1 MKREKNGFN
10 INLTLFLIG
19 RMISDTGTSIQM
31 MIMPLYIIDAGG
43 NATTIGL
50 FSFASLVPALFVY
63 PFAGVLGDRL
73 NRKTIMVVTD
83 LASACVILLLSF
95 ISYFDRMSLTLLL
108 VGQIIISLLNGL
120 FDPATRGMMPQLVAQ
135 EELNVANSKM
145 ASLRGLS
152 VLLGPV
158 IGSLMYSEFGIT
170 VLFFINGFSFLLS
183 GISEMLIRYK
193 HVKSKSVEGISEIV
207 SDLSRGIRFIL
218 SNRIIRMA
226 CYFLIVIYFL
236 VQPIFAV
243 ALPLFFKTR
252 LEYSNAQ
259 YGYLQSISILGMI
272 LGSTFV
278 GWVFGKE
285 SEIVKP
291 LKVGCSL
298 LIVSMLM
305 FSLLMFPYTL
315 SVLGNDTILY
325 FLLLAVVFCL
335 FSAANMFIN
344 VPIQSFIQRETP
356 MEYMS
361 RVFSIVGMITRGGMP
376 LGALVYGILLSRVD
390 AHWPVFV
397 STLLMTLI
405 SITFIKSF
413 IKAHEL

>member
-1 MKREKNGFN
+1 M
-10 INLTLFLIG
+10 IG

-73 NRKTIMVVTD
+73 NRKAIMVITD
-83 LASACVILLLSF
+83 LASACVILLLAF

-170 VLFFINGFSFLLS
+170 ILFFINGFSFLLS

-218 SNRIIRMA
+218 SNKTIRMA

-278 GWVFGKE
+278 GWIFGKE
-285 SEIVKP
+285 SGIVKP

-361 RVFSIVGMITRGGMP
+361 RVFSIIGMITRGGMP

-390 AHWPVFV
+390 THWPVFV

>member
-390 AHWPVFV
+390 THWPVFV

>member
-73 NRKTIMVVTD
+73 NRKAIMVITD
-83 LASACVILLLSF
+83 LASACVILLLAF

-170 VLFFINGFSFLLS
+170 ILFFINGFSFLLS

-218 SNRIIRMA
+218 SNKTIRMA

-278 GWVFGKE
+278 GWIFGKE
-285 SEIVKP
+285 SGIVKP

-361 RVFSIVGMITRGGMP
+361 RVFSIIGMITRGGMP

-390 AHWPVFV
+390 THWPVFV